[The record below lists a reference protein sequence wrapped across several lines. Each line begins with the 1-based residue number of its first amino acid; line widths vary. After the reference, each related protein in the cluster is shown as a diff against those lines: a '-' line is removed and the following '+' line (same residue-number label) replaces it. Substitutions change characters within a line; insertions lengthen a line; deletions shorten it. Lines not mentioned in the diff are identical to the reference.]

1 MDRINKI
8 FYHYFNRG
16 NRDRDR
22 DRALKMTT
30 KMVDIS
36 RISISK

>member
-22 DRALKMTT
+22 ALKMTT
-30 KMVDIS
+30 KMVGIS